1 MSKDESSPLSGCF
14 NFRHSLR
21 EQPNMESQHI
31 AALVNLLGFITG
43 ATLYA
48 MLLVMV
54 VRSVDPTGLPASGQR
69 TTFSDQHLLL
79 TTALLGL
86 LWNLGA
92 LVIYGA
98 RDWNIAQL
106 SSWFDAAVFTSLGF
120 LPAVV
125 VHSVL
130 RTEAGLARRRGA
142 QLITAAAY
150 TLSAVASV
158 LHFSAAA
165 INRETPS
172 PLALRALTF
181 GFSAL
186 TIALLIYARHSSVW
200 RRALWVVA
208 LAVFAVSALHLSSHT
223 SGDAPWFIELIGHHA
238 SLPLVLAMLYQDYRF
253 ALADIFLKRALALV
267 ALVTLAFGL
276 YVVIA
281 APLLRV
287 RDAKGDLAP
296 VAVGVLFGLWLGT
309 ALIYPTLRRWIVWFV
324 DAIVLRRADYQ
335 QLLDELARVAASS
348 EDAQEILDRVCLR
361 LAPALT
367 AREIRWQS
375 SEENLAGSIV
385 ALSNDEGNPEFLL
398 PSQLVRIAEQDGDVH
413 GETRRRTGRLRL
425 PSATVLI
432 PTHES
437 PRYSLVIG
445 ELSAGRQLLS
455 DDVAMLESVAL
466 MLARRID
473 AARVTHER
481 CARNLREQEIG
492 KLATEAELRALRAQL
507 NPHFL
512 FNALTTISYLIQT
525 APERALETM
534 MKLTGL
540 LRAVLRAPSEELA
553 TLGEEMDLIESYL
566 AIERARFEERLCVQI
581 EVPPELR
588 TLRIP
593 PLILQPLVENAIKHG
608 IAPSKSGGDLI
619 LSAGLER
626 RAGQFGEELCISIRD
641 TGVGVSDAVYEMG
654 RLRGVGLANVERRLE
669 CYFGDAASLDFQSA
683 PGSGTIAEIRIPVST
698 SIKPLPAIAA
708 RAASL
713 PANAG

>member
-1 MSKDESSPLSGCF
+1 
-14 NFRHSLR
+14 
-21 EQPNMESQHI
+21 MESQHI

-43 ATLYA
+43 AALYA
-48 MLLVMV
+48 MLLVMI
-54 VRSVDPTGLPASGQR
+54 VRSVDPAVLPASGQK
-69 TTFSDQHLLL
+69 TAFSDQHLLL
-79 TTALLGL
+79 ATALLGL

-92 LVIYGA
+92 LVIYGT
-98 RDWNIAQL
+98 RDWNIARL
-106 SSWFDAAVFTSLGF
+106 SPWFDAAIFTSLGF

-130 RTEAGLARRRGA
+130 RTKAGLAQRRGA
-142 QLITAAAY
+142 QLITASAY
-150 TLSAVASV
+150 TLSLVACL
-158 LHFSAAA
+158 LHFFAAA
-165 INRETPS
+165 TGQETPS
-172 PLALRALTF
+172 RTALRALTF

-186 TIALLIYARHSSVW
+186 TVALLIYARRSSVW
-200 RRALWVVA
+200 KRTLWVVA

-223 SGDAPWFIELIGHHA
+223 SGDAPWFIELIGHHS

-267 ALVTLAFGL
+267 ALVALAFGL

-287 RDAKGDLAP
+287 RDTKGDLAP
-296 VAVGVLFGLWLGT
+296 VAVGALFGLWLGT
-309 ALIYPTLRRWIVWFV
+309 ALVYPYLRHWIVWFV
-324 DAIVLRRADYQ
+324 DVIVLRRANYQ
-335 QLLDELARVAASS
+335 ELLDELARAAGSS
-348 EDAQEILDRVCLR
+348 EDTEEILDRVCSR

-367 AREIRWQS
+367 AREIRWQL
-375 SEENLAGSIV
+375 SEENFAGSIS
-385 ALSNDEGNPEFLL
+385 AFGSEQANPKFLL
-398 PSQLVRIAEQDGDVH
+398 PSQLVRIAEQDSEAN
-413 GETRRRTGRLRL
+413 GETRRRTGRLRI

-432 PTHES
+432 PTHE
-437 PRYSLVIG
+437 PPHYSLIIG

-534 MKLTGL
+534 MQLTGL
-540 LRAVLRAPSEELA
+540 LRAVLRAPSGELA
-553 TLGEEMDLIESYL
+553 TLGEEMDLIQSYL
-566 AIERARFEERLCVQI
+566 AIERARFEERLSVEI
-581 EVPPELR
+581 NVPADLR
-588 TLRIP
+588 NVRIP

-608 IAPSKSGGDLI
+608 IAPSKSGGKLI
-619 LSAGLER
+619 LSGWLEHSAGKLD
-626 RAGQFGEELCISIRD
+626 EELCISIRD
-641 TGVGVSDAVYEMG
+641 TGVGVSKATLEKN

-669 CYFGDAASLDFQSA
+669 CFFGEAATFDFHSELDGGA
-683 PGSGTIAEIRIPVST
+683 TAEIRIPITSPIRPLSAATVLETAVSANVV
-698 SIKPLPAIAA
+698 SN
-708 RAASL
+708 S
-713 PANAG
+713 ANASGNSW

>member
-1 MSKDESSPLSGCF
+1 
-14 NFRHSLR
+14 
-21 EQPNMESQHI
+21 MEPQHI
-31 AALVNLLGFITG
+31 AALVNLLGFITS

-54 VRSVDPTGLPASGQR
+54 VRSVDPAALLATPTNSGQR
-69 TTFSDQHLLL
+69 TAFSEERLLL
-79 TTALLGL
+79 ATALLGL

-98 RDWNIAQL
+98 RDWNVAKV
-106 SSWFDAAVFTSLGF
+106 SPWFDAAVFTALGF

-130 RTEAGLARRRGA
+130 RAEAGLARRRGA

-150 TLSAVASV
+150 ALSTTACL
-158 LHFSAAA
+158 LHFYAAA
-165 INRETPS
+165 TNHETPS
-172 PLALRALTF
+172 PPALRALTF

-186 TIALLIYARHSSVW
+186 TIALLIYARRSSVW
-200 RRALWVVA
+200 KRAFWVVA

-267 ALVTLAFGL
+267 ALVVLAFGL

-281 APLLRV
+281 APLLRL

-296 VAVGVLFGLWLGT
+296 MAVGALFGLWLGT
-309 ALIYPTLRRWIVWFV
+309 ALIYPHLRKSVLWFV

-335 QLLDELARVAASS
+335 ELLDELARITAAS
-348 EDAQEILDRVCLR
+348 EDIREMLELACLR

-367 AREIRWQS
+367 AREVRWQQIEDS
-375 SEENLAGSIV
+375 VATSPEEVYQASES
-385 ALSNDEGNPEFLL
+385 NPEFLL
-398 PSQLVRIAEQDGDVH
+398 PKQLVRVAEQDGEIN
-413 GETRRRTGRLRL
+413 GEYRRRTGRLRL
-425 PSATVLI
+425 PAATVLI
-432 PTHES
+432 PTHEW
-437 PRYSLVIG
+437 PRYTLVIG

-455 DDVAMLESVAL
+455 DDVAMLESAAL

-481 CARNLREQEIG
+481 CERNLREQEIS

-525 APERALETM
+525 APERALETLLQ
-534 MKLTGL
+534 LTGL
-540 LRAVLRAPSEELA
+540 LRAVLRAPSGELA
-553 TLGEEMDLIESYL
+553 TLGEEMDLLESYL
-566 AIERARFEERLCVQI
+566 AIERARFEERLSVKVA
-581 EVPPELR
+581 VPPELR
-588 TLRIP
+588 NLRIP
-593 PLILQPLVENAIKHG
+593 PLVVQPLVENAIKHG
-608 IAPSKSGGDLI
+608 IAPCKSGGELI
-619 LSAGLER
+619 LSAWLEKSSTGR
-626 RAGQFGEELCISIRD
+626 PGGELCISVKD
-641 TGVGVSDAVYEMG
+641 TGVGVSPMTFEKN
-654 RLRGVGLANVERRLE
+654 RRSGVGLANVERRLE
-669 CYFGDAASLDFQSA
+669 CFFGDAASLAFHSE
-683 PGSGTIAEIRIPVST
+683 PGQGTTAEIRVPVGEAVKTFSETVIQGLQTSAGST
-698 SIKPLPAIAA
+698 
-708 RAASL
+708 R
-713 PANAG
+713 